1 MNGPGAIRRAAQKAV
16 HVCLDLGNW
25 LILYLPVLLM
35 GVLAFL
41 TYGLLRNTPQAEA
54 PMPELAPRHV
64 PDYTMGRVVLQQF
77 QADGRPRARLQ
88 ALEVRH
94 YPDTQ
99 TLRFEQPVLLWHTP
113 QGDKTSAKAVQGE
126 SNADGSEVTLWGD
139 VRIER
144 TAAPQGKTP
153 AGPGLVVQT
162 QTLFLD
168 ARRERMRTDQ
178 PVQLQ
183 RGNDRM
189 EGQRLQYDHVT
200 QQLDLSGKVR
210 MSITPTG
217 RGSGELKTNTTIKRP

>member
-1 MNGPGAIRRAAQKAV
+1 MNGLGAIQRSAQKAV
-16 HVCLDLGNW
+16 NFCWDVGNW
-25 LILYLPVLLM
+25 LVLYLPVLLM
-35 GVLAFL
+35 GALAFL
-41 TYGLLRNTPQAEA
+41 TYGLLRNTPQNEA
-54 PMPELAPRHV
+54 PPPELAPRHE
-64 PDYTMGRVVLQQF
+64 PDYTMGRVVIQQF
-77 QADGRPRARLQ
+77 KADGRPHARLQ

-99 TLRFEQPVLLWHTP
+99 TLHFEQPVLLWHTP

-217 RGSGELKTNTTIKRP
+217 RGSGEPKSNTIINRP